1 MKIMNNVRPLT
12 RLEQL
17 EWLKN
22 ALEQELLRV
31 QEQLEKCDEELQKER
46 KNVKVYKKG
55 DNSES

>member
-1 MKIMNNVRPLT
+1 MNNVRPLT

-46 KNVKVYKKG
+46 ENVKVYKKG
-55 DNSES
+55 DKSES